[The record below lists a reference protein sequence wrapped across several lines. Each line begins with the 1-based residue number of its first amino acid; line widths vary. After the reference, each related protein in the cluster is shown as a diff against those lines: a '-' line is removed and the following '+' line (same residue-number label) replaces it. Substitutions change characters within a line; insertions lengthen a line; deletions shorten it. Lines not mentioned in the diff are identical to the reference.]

1 VVGLWDFQELTR
13 LSYGCFPSRQPQT
26 EQRSRP
32 QGRLLPVAVTTG
44 APSLC
49 LLTPS
54 IPQATVPAAPERSSP
69 GPDQGSRLTP
79 THGSPWT
86 RAPYSPLR
94 DGRRAQ
100 LLGPKEWSGRD
111 SRRVPG
117 QAGQGESGLAGQ
129 EPGSRPAPPP
139 GRLAPPCCG
148 LSQVDPTVAGRRG
161 ILIQLSPRWTQGQTE
176 G

>member
-1 VVGLWDFQELTR
+1 MGLSGAHQVELR
-13 LSYGCFPSRQPQT
+13 LFSQPPTPDRT
-26 EQRSRP
+26 EVKTPRSTLACCCHNRSSEP
-32 QGRLLPVAVTTG
+32 LLAHPI
-44 APSLC
+44 P
-49 LLTPS
+49 P